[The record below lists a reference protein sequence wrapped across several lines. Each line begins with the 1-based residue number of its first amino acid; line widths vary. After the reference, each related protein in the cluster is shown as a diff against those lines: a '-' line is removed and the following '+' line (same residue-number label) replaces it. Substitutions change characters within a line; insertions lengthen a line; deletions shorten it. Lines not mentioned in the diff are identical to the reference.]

1 MQLDDHFD
9 VNELPESKTFEPL
22 PAGWYPVEIA
32 SSELRTTKS
41 GTGKY
46 IAVGY
51 RVVGENHSGRIVY
64 GNLNIRNSNQKAEEI
79 GRQQLGELMRAIG
92 LEKLKDTD
100 ELIGAGLQI
109 KLSIRKDDQYGD
121 SNDVKN
127 YKSNGSKPSASVN
140 VQSTAQASSAPWAKK

>member
-41 GTGKY
+41 GTEKY

-127 YKSNGSKPSASVN
+127 YKSNGSKPAASVN
-140 VQSTAQASSAPWAKK
+140 VQSTAQASSAPWAKR